1 MLSFR
6 AVLKVGRKNACICQ
20 QTFLLCHRFMV
31 YVCKWTDLGRN
42 PMNLL
47 SFCLCP
53 DAFAIFSPYAS
64 AGQPEKKKA
73 SVRSSAHN
81 NICEEAKHIDISPE
95 RSKHFPEM
103 LTSFARNVCFFLGKC
118 TVFNPKC
125 PLLWLEKP
133 PFCTEKSAAAFY
145 FILSG
150 RRRSQ

>member
-1 MLSFR
+1 MDGLGAESDEFAFVLSLSRCFCYI
-6 AVLKVGRKNACICQ
+6 LS
-20 QTFLLCHRFMV
+20 
-31 YVCKWTDLGRN
+31 VC
-42 PMNLL
+42 
-47 SFCLCP
+47 FCG
-53 DAFAIFSPYAS
+53 AT
-64 AGQPEKKKA
+64 GEKKA
-73 SVRSSAHN
+73 PVRGSAHN

>member
-53 DAFAIFSPYAS
+53 DAFAIFSLYAS
-64 AGQPEKKKA
+64 AGQTGEKKA
-73 SVRSSAHN
+73 PVRGSAHN
-81 NICEEAKHIDISPE
+81 NICEEAKHIDILPE

-103 LTSFARNVCFFLGKC
+103 LTSFAQNVCFFLGKC
-118 TVFNPKC
+118 TVFNPKY

-133 PFCTEKSAAAFY
+133 PSCTEKSAAAFY